1 MKKALLL
8 LLFTIVIM
16 AYSVPVF
23 AENVGWEC
31 PECGAEATGNF
42 CSNCGAKKP
51 EWTCLECGE
60 IVVGN
65 FCNNCGT
72 KNPEFLDIEIGDYI
86 TFGSY
91 EQDNDL
97 TNGSEPIEWLVLD
110 KKDGKALIISQYGL
124 DSKAYNTEHTD
135 ITWEICS
142 LRGWLNDTFFQK
154 AFTDEEYKRIEET
167 DVIMEDNE
175 EYGTKAGNNTVDKVF
190 LLCTSETELL
200 FKNNDTRVCYPTEYA
215 IAQGAFTNED
225 KIGRKWA

>member
-72 KNPEFLDIEIGDYI
+72 KNPEFLDIEIALHWEHYFNGICQKYNKIYRLQLPKITPHICRHTYCSNKAKSGMNPKVLQYLMGHSDISVTLNSYTHLGLRDARDEMKRLAKETLGD
-86 TFGSY
+86 
-91 EQDNDL
+91 
-97 TNGSEPIEWLVLD
+97 
-110 KKDGKALIISQYGL
+110 
-124 DSKAYNTEHTD
+124 
-135 ITWEICS
+135 
-142 LRGWLNDTFFQK
+142 
-154 AFTDEEYKRIEET
+154 
-167 DVIMEDNE
+167 
-175 EYGTKAGNNTVDKVF
+175 
-190 LLCTSETELL
+190 TS
-200 FKNNDTRVCYPTEYA
+200 
-215 IAQGAFTNED
+215 GAR